1 MTPSVEAVALRALAY
16 RELGKGCSTGPREEF
31 DDLIEDFETGHEG
44 ISLLT
49 MIASEAF
56 GESDWRIVR
65 QFERPKTL
73 RTLPDLLKYLSGF
86 DFLRAEALLHAWPE
100 DAPEPPTPGTLDGL
114 DRWQEVEQAMDRFR
128 DLGITTLRED
138 VDLVA
143 RRSYMSATGT
153 TLSDYLDSHERE
165 D

>member
-1 MTPSVEAVALRALAY
+1 VTPSVEAVALRSLAY
-16 RELGKGCSTGPREEF
+16 TELGRGCSTGPREEF
-31 DDLIEDFETGHEG
+31 ADLVEDFENQHEG

-73 RTLPDLLKYLSGF
+73 PGLVKYLAPF
-86 DFLRAEALLHAWPE
+86 DPVRAEALLHAWPE
-100 DAPEPPTPGTLDGL
+100 DAPERPTPGTLDGL
-114 DRWQEVEQAMDRFR
+114 DRWQEVEEAMDRFR
-128 DLGITTLRED
+128 DLGITTSRED

-143 RRSYMSATGT
+143 ARAAGRE
-153 TLSDYLDSHERE
+153 LDE
-165 D
+165 